1 MKLNIFKSKP
11 NIFFIIST
19 SFLTIIVLFL
29 FIDSNHR
36 KIPNVDKIT
45 AECRDNHH
53 YHAAVAWNETPII
66 GKLFKKEL
74 PALRSFNDCF
84 KSWSTLSRIV
94 SDKISERERKI
105 QTATIQLSFMSPDDD
120 ALECEPKYKYYSAL
134 WWNNAPLLGTFFKK
148 TLPTYDVEFS
158 DVEFND
164 FDFSCFKLESLIF
177 DESIEEIKAV
187 AEMLESMNEMEQRNR
202 QDFGYEYLRDYGD
215 QHKDAYKIY

>member
-1 MKLNIFKSKP
+1 MKLHIFNIIFNQKLRTKKEF
-11 NIFFIIST
+11 NIFFIILI
-19 SFLTIIVLFL
+19 SFLAIIVLFL
-29 FIDSNHR
+29 LIDSNHR
-36 KIPNVDKIT
+36 KLPNLDKIT

-53 YHAAVAWNETPII
+53 YHATVAWNETPII

-148 TLPTYDVEFS
+148 TLPTYDV
-158 DVEFND
+158 
-164 FDFSCFKLESLIF
+164 DFSCFKLELLIM
-177 DESIEEIKAV
+177 DESLEEIKAV
-187 AEMLESMNEMEQRNR
+187 AKMIKLMNEMEQRNR
-202 QDFGYEYLRDYGD
+202 YDFGYEYLHDYED
-215 QHKDAYKIY
+215 EHKDDYKIY